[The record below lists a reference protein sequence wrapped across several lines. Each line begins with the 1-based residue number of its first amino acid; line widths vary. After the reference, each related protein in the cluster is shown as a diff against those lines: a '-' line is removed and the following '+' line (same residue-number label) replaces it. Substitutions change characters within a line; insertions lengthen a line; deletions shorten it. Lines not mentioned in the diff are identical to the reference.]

1 MKKLTRKRTIIILCI
16 ALLTTCFLLYRD
28 NKSNTPSETKKGI
41 SVIAYCPND
50 EYYNAAFRKIL
61 AMLEGSTPVSIKRA
75 AFLIEWAYL
84 QGRLD
89 YKQFCN
95 DISQTVRGLNSFID
109 QAGVRQYRT
118 AGNYALF
125 EYFTKPNWMNGNKPF
140 SYDFEDFTG
149 TDDYTKQFVTK
160 VMRTHTGQCRSLPMY
175 YKILAE
181 EIGAEAYL
189 AQAPNHLYIKH
200 LEEDNKWVNVE
211 LTNGSLASDA
221 HIISSLGISAES
233 IRNRIY
239 LDAMSEKET
248 LAFLLEELTNG
259 YQRLYGYNEFVIL
272 CCDKSLQYYPHNISA
287 LITKH
292 NAARTIGLAYLDE
305 TGNMIDSTAK
315 ANHNRWRETAKR
327 IEELGYRDMP
337 EDNYLEWV
345 TTMKTEKQKLQTEAY
360 TEINH

>member
-1 MKKLTRKRTIIILCI
+1 MCI

-50 EYYNAAFRKIL
+50 EYYNAAFRNIL

-95 DISQTVRGLNSFID
+95 DITLTVRGLNSFID
-109 QAGVRQYRT
+109 LAGVRQYRT

-140 SYDFEDFTG
+140 SNDFEDFTG

-160 VMRTHTGQCRSLPMY
+160 VKRTHTGQCRSLPMC

-200 LEEDNKWVNVE
+200 LGEDNKWVNV
-211 LTNGSLASDA
+211 
-221 HIISSLGISAES
+221 
-233 IRNRIY
+233 
-239 LDAMSEKET
+239 
-248 LAFLLEELTNG
+248 ELTNG

-345 TTMKTEKQKLQTEAY
+345 TTMKTEKLKLQTEAY
-360 TEINH
+360 TETNH

>member
-1 MKKLTRKRTIIILCI
+1 MCI

-50 EYYNAAFRKIL
+50 EYYNAAFRNIL

-160 VMRTHTGQCRSLPMY
+160 VIRTHTGQCRSLPMC

-200 LEEDNKWVNVE
+200 LGEDNKWVNV
-211 LTNGSLASDA
+211 
-221 HIISSLGISAES
+221 
-233 IRNRIY
+233 
-239 LDAMSEKET
+239 
-248 LAFLLEELTNG
+248 ELTNG

-345 TTMKTEKQKLQTEAY
+345 TTMKTEKLKLQTEAY
-360 TEINH
+360 TETNH

>member
-1 MKKLTRKRTIIILCI
+1 MCI

-50 EYYNAAFRKIL
+50 EYYNAAFRNIL

-200 LEEDNKWVNVE
+200 LGEDNKWVNV
-211 LTNGSLASDA
+211 
-221 HIISSLGISAES
+221 
-233 IRNRIY
+233 
-239 LDAMSEKET
+239 
-248 LAFLLEELTNG
+248 ELTNG

-305 TGNMIDSTAK
+305 TGNKIDSTAK

-337 EDNYLEWV
+337 KDNYLEWV

>member
-1 MKKLTRKRTIIILCI
+1 MHSIVDDM
-16 ALLTTCFLLYRD
+16 FLLYRD

-50 EYYNAAFRKIL
+50 EYYNAAFRNIL

-160 VMRTHTGQCRSLPMY
+160 VIRTHTGQCRSLPMC

-200 LEEDNKWVNVE
+200 LGEDNKWVNV
-211 LTNGSLASDA
+211 
-221 HIISSLGISAES
+221 
-233 IRNRIY
+233 
-239 LDAMSEKET
+239 
-248 LAFLLEELTNG
+248 ELTNG

-345 TTMKTEKQKLQTEAY
+345 TTMKTEKLKLQTEAY
-360 TEINH
+360 TETNH